1 MSEIILIIFTA
12 LSIGVLILLIV
23 SAIGN
28 FVIKEKQLFVMLS
41 ILVITLAIAGY
52 MFDYEANS
60 NNDLSRF
67 VQEFE
72 AIKRN
77 RGDLFKILNKNH
89 PFEYLYVVIAYVES
103 FMTNYHWFPVVC
115 VLFEYSVYLYILMN
129 ESKNFDNQALGILV
143 CIIFKISL
151 IPPYM
156 SIAASRN
163 IIAYALFSLGVYRL
177 LRSDKFE
184 GKKDFI
190 SFLMV
195 IGGGLIHTSV
205 FFSVIVLVLSILI
218 YKRQKLL
225 PLFLLWGLLYTAIL
239 ELLSNFTGEVA
250 DYLTRKGTNYL
261 EEMNKTNAFRM
272 GATLPWIIVFLVIC
286 FIYLYIGKK
295 YSRRSVFVLA
305 QTSVAIGAAFIPTL
319 FLRMCY
325 PVGIMFPIVYA
336 ELQTN
341 REEKTFRGQQ
351 GLLIILLIAS
361 LIMFYTTRYGWIK
374 ELVLEITGVI
384 R

>member
-89 PFEYLYVVIAYVES
+89 PFEYLYAVIAYVES

-177 LRSDKFE
+177 LR
-184 GKKDFI
+184 
-190 SFLMV
+190 
-195 IGGGLIHTSV
+195 
-205 FFSVIVLVLSILI
+205 
-218 YKRQKLL
+218 
-225 PLFLLWGLLYTAIL
+225 
-239 ELLSNFTGEVA
+239 
-250 DYLTRKGTNYL
+250 
-261 EEMNKTNAFRM
+261 
-272 GATLPWIIVFLVIC
+272 
-286 FIYLYIGKK
+286 
-295 YSRRSVFVLA
+295 
-305 QTSVAIGAAFIPTL
+305 
-319 FLRMCY
+319 
-325 PVGIMFPIVYA
+325 
-336 ELQTN
+336 
-341 REEKTFRGQQ
+341 
-351 GLLIILLIAS
+351 
-361 LIMFYTTRYGWIK
+361 
-374 ELVLEITGVI
+374 
-384 R
+384 

>member
-89 PFEYLYVVIAYVES
+89 PFEYLYAVIAYVES

-190 SFLMV
+190 SFR
-195 IGGGLIHTSV
+195 
-205 FFSVIVLVLSILI
+205 VIVLVLSILI

-239 ELLSNFTGEVA
+239 ELISNFTGEVA
-250 DYLTRKGTNYL
+250 EYLTRKGTNYL
-261 EEMNKTNAFRM
+261 EEMNKTNASRM

-361 LIMFYTTRYGWIK
+361 LIMFFTTRYGWIK